1 MTTKSSTTVGFF
13 EVKAANN
20 QYVNSEGND
29 TESDDR
35 ERTVPKLR

>member
-13 EVKAANN
+13 EVKAANH
-20 QYVNSEGND
+20 YVNSEGND

-35 ERTVPKLR
+35 ERTV